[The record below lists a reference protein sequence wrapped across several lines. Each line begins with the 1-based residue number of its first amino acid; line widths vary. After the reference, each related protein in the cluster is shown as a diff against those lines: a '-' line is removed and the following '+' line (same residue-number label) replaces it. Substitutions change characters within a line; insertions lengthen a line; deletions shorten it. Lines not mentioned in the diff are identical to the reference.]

1 MNPQTQLATK
11 KPLRSLLAASSGNLV
26 EWYDFYTYA
35 FLAPY
40 FAKEFTHTNDPTLAL
55 ISAFLVFMLGFFMR
69 PLGSLFFGK
78 LGDKKGRKTS
88 MVYSIILMALGS
100 FLLALLPTK
109 EIVGEWAFLFLLLAR
124 LLQGFSVGG
133 EYGVVATY
141 LSELGKNG
149 KKGFYGSF
157 QYVTLV
163 GGQLLAIFSL
173 FIVENIYTHEQISAF
188 AWRYLFALGGVLAL
202 LSLFLRNIM
211 EETMDSGI
219 TSKTTIK
226 EETQRGSLK
235 ELLNHKKALMIVF
248 GLTMGGSLCFYTFT
262 VYLKIFLTNSSSF
275 SPKESSFIMLLALSY
290 FILLQPLCGMLAD
303 KIKRTQML
311 MVFAIAGLIVTPVV
325 FYGIK
330 HASGVYEALFYEMLA
345 LSAMSFYTCIAGV
358 IKAELFPEHVRA
370 LGVGLAYAIA
380 NALFGGSASYVALQ
394 FKQHGFE
401 WGFVGYVMFSII
413 IFMVMVIIFPKKTYL
428 E

>member
-1 MNPQTQLATK
+1 MNPESQKATK
-11 KPLRSLLAASSGNLV
+11 KPLKSLLAASSGNLV
-26 EWYDFYTYA
+26 EWYDFYAYA

-188 AWRYLFALGGVLAL
+188 AWRYLFALGGILAL

-211 EETMDSGI
+211 EETMDSGT

-226 EETQRGSLK
+226 EERGSLK
-235 ELLNHKKALMIVF
+235 ELLNHKKALVIVF

-290 FILLQPLCGMLAD
+290 FIFLQPLCGMLAD
-303 KIKRTQML
+303 RIKRTQML

-330 HASGVYEALFYEMLA
+330 HATGVYEALFYEMLA
-345 LSAMSFYTCIAGV
+345 LSTMSFYTCIAGV
-358 IKAELFPEHVRA
+358 VKAELFPEHVRA

-401 WGFVGYVMFSII
+401 AGFVGYVMLSIV

>member
-1 MNPQTQLATK
+1 MNPQTQPATK

-26 EWYDFYTYA
+26 EWYDFYAYA

-188 AWRYLFALGGVLAL
+188 AWRYLFALGGILAL
-202 LSLFLRNIM
+202 LSLFLRNVM

-226 EETQRGSLK
+226 EKTQRGSLK

-290 FILLQPLCGMLAD
+290 FILLQPLCGILAD

-311 MVFAIAGLIVTPVV
+311 MVFSIAGLIVTPVV

-345 LSAMSFYTCIAGV
+345 LSTMSFYTCIAGV
-358 IKAELFPEHVRA
+358 IKAELFPEHVRV

-401 WGFVGYVMFSII
+401 WGFVGYVMFSIV